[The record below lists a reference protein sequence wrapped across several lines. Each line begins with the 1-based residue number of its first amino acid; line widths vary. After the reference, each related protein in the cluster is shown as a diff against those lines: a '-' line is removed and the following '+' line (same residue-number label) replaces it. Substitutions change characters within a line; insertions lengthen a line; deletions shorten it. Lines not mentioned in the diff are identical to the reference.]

1 VIQKTH
7 LSDKLQRMALFHFKQ
22 SLPVNNTGFETD
34 YKTEKFGSSCDTDKN
49 FEPVCHLERK
59 FESVWYQDRNLDSVC
74 HPYKKFEP
82 AFDPDRKF
90 KPERKFESVCH
101 SERNFQSNWHTDRKF
116 DLESNFRSNHDKD
129 FTHSSAR
136 RGDYNRKEQDWSEW
150 REGYRKEETGHRDRR
165 ILLQGVDLGLVLTQ
179 TIHKET
185 IKIQQ
190 ENRHNIFH
198 MSGS

>member
-1 VIQKTH
+1 
-7 LSDKLQRMALFHFKQ
+7 M
-22 SLPVNNTGFETD
+22 
-34 YKTEKFGSSCDTDKN
+34 
-49 FEPVCHLERK
+49 CHLERK

-101 SERNFQSNWHTDRKF
+101 SERNFQSNWHTDR
-116 DLESNFRSNHDKD
+116 DH
-129 FTHSSAR
+129 
-136 RGDYNRKEQDWSEW
+136 W

-190 ENRHNIFH
+190 ENGHNMFH